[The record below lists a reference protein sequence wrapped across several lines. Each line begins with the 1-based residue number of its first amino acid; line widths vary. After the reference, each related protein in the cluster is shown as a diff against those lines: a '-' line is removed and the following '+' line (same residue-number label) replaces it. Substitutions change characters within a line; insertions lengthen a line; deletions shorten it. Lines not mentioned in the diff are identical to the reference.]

1 MNANLT
7 KIQKLYND
15 KVSYINAAG
24 NYIFY
29 TRRNDKLKSTGN
41 ALLSL
46 STTGLFRI
54 TKNGTDL
61 GRLYE
66 DPTQV
71 ACLYGNN
78 IYYQHYD
85 QKRGLELYSTKIDG
99 SESKKLKPE
108 AVAPYS
114 VSNNTIY
121 YSGWNREHQIH
132 SMDIDGGNQRVI
144 YDGNVLQL
152 LKSVIIFIF
161 LIWIKIIISAVS
173 PLMAEHLK
181 QSSRINL
188 PHTILPMTE
197 I

>member
-1 MNANLT
+1 MKKINFFSKILTGIITVAIVAVVAFLVLNNRKTKLYSDSSTTGNTACNLLNGGLFTQADNVIYFANPNDNNKLYKMNANLT

-66 DPTQV
+66 NPTQV

-85 QKRGLELYSTKIDG
+85 K
-99 SESKKLKPE
+99 
-108 AVAPYS
+108 
-114 VSNNTIY
+114 N
-121 YSGWNREHQIH
+121 
-132 SMDIDGGNQRVI
+132 
-144 YDGNVLQL
+144 
-152 LKSVIIFIF
+152 
-161 LIWIKIIISAVS
+161 
-173 PLMAEHLK
+173 
-181 QSSRINL
+181 
-188 PHTILPMTE
+188 
-197 I
+197 

>member
-1 MNANLT
+1 MQISQNP
-7 KIQKLYND
+7 KLYND

-85 QKRGLELYSTKIDG
+85 QKEVLNFTQQ
-99 SESKKLKPE
+99 KLT
-108 AVAPYS
+108 V
-114 VSNNTIY
+114 
-121 YSGWNREHQIH
+121 
-132 SMDIDGGNQRVI
+132 QRVKNLNLKLLLLI
-144 YDGNVLQL
+144 PYPTTPFIILAGIESTRFIPWILTVEINVWFMMAIVLQL